1 MPWIVGVDAGGTHT
15 RAAAW
20 NDETGAVRTG
30 AAEGAN
36 WTVHGPDL
44 CRERIAR
51 AVREAL
57 PPDLAPDGLAVCMA
71 GYYPPDHGV
80 VVGAWLAAAWP
91 EVRAR
96 LATTDVVG
104 AWAGAHGGESG
115 VVLIGGTGSI
125 CYGRLLDGREARAG
139 GWGPLF
145 NDQGSGYAVGLACL
159 RALADQVDGIGPA
172 TRLADRVMARWPH
185 PGEAGAPLEG
195 MRSWLRGIYRHKW
208 DREAIA
214 RLSEEVSAAAREGDA
229 VAEGILLRAGEDLAE
244 MARAVE
250 RALGEPGLPLAYQGG
265 FLTAASGLQV
275 EAALRRR
282 GSSLEVAAPR
292 FTPLEGALLLAAEAV
307 GGRPALEQV
316 RSSLS

>member
-20 NDETGAVRTG
+20 SEEAGTIRTG
-30 AAEGAN
+30 SAEGAN

-44 CRERIAR
+44 CRERIGQ
-51 AVREAL
+51 AVRDAL
-57 PPDLAPDGLAVCMA
+57 PEEASPDGLSICMA
-71 GYYPPDHGV
+71 GYYPPDHGAAV
-80 VVGAWLAAAWP
+80 AAWMTAAWP
-91 EVRAR
+91 GAQAR

-104 AWAGAHGGESG
+104 AWAGAHGGEAG

-125 CYGRLLDGREARAG
+125 CYGRLPDGREARAG

-145 NDQGSGYAVGLACL
+145 NDQGSGYAVGIACL

-172 TRLADRVMARWPH
+172 TCLAERVMARWPH
-185 PGEAGAPLEG
+185 PETADTSREG
-195 MRSWLRGIYRHKW
+195 MRSWLRGIYRHRW
-208 DREAIA
+208 GREAIA
-214 RLSEEVSAAAREGDA
+214 RLSEEVVAAAQEGDG
-229 VAEGILLRAGEDLAE
+229 VAAGILTQAGEDLAE

-250 RALGEPGLPLAYQGG
+250 RSLAISGLPLAYQGG

-275 EAALRRR
+275 EAALRRG
-282 GSSLEVAAPR
+282 GSSLRVVNPR

-316 RSSLS
+316 RSSLL